1 GEWPLIIA
9 GDGKGLDA
17 LRQQAAPL
25 SDRVLFVG
33 LVQGA
38 DKRWLLQHC
47 HFMAAP
53 SLEESFGNVAL
64 EAMACGKPVIAS
76 DASGF
81 AEIIKPHQNGR
92 LTGAGDVPSL
102 LEALRDY
109 TTRPLT
115 PESQAAT
122 QTAQSFAWPT

>member
-38 DKRWLLQHC
+38 DKRWLLQRC
-47 HFMAAP
+47 RFMAAP

-76 DASGF
+76 RASGF
-81 AEIIKPHQNGR
+81 TEIVKDHQNGR
-92 LTGAGDVPSL
+92 LVEANNVQALTT
-102 LEALRDY
+102 ALRDY
-109 TTRPLT
+109 VTSDLTRQS
-115 PESQAAT
+115 ES
-122 QTAQSFAWPT
+122 